1 MKQNVNEKIKKY
13 VERFDVILKRLNKI
27 KQHNSNDKLQNF
39 IRNFRLNYQF
49 ELYEHLRYINRQ
61 NLKTTIQRFENAKYY
76 RNKHNKKNQNDQII
90 ISKTSSSIK
99 IRKTTKKI
107 KTMTTT
113 TSKKTLIIKNHN
125 CIDKSKKSMLFM

>member
-1 MKQNVNEKIKKY
+1 MQNKYNSIKQNANEKIKKY

-76 RNKHNKKNQNDQII
+76 RNKHNKK
-90 ISKTSSSIK
+90 
-99 IRKTTKKI
+99 KKI
-107 KTMTTT
+107 KI
-113 TSKKTLIIKNHN
+113 KKKEKNKTIK
-125 CIDKSKKSMLFM
+125 S